1 METIASLREKHALS
15 MLDLA
20 NKAGVSLQTVWR
32 LEHGMGNP
40 KPSTRRKLANALG
53 VEPWE
58 IDWARGKSK
67 RT

>member
-32 LEHGMGNP
+32 LEHGMGTP

-58 IDWARGKSK
+58 IDWAEGKSK